1 MLTIREL
8 AEDLATYD
16 EVTVIELLDLEPDM
30 IVNRFI
36 DRVEER
42 QQYLR
47 KALYDAD
54 AGRDGVEDLKKA
66 RHYLDRMIEKYDE
79 NSSAD
84 TL

>member
-1 MLTIREL
+1 MKTIREL

-16 EVTVIELLDLEPDM
+16 EVTVIELLDLESDM

-47 KALYDAD
+47 KALYESDT
-54 AGRDGVEDLKKA
+54 GRDGSDDGSGEGSGFRAHFDG
-66 RHYLDRMIEKYDE
+66 YDYDDW
-79 NSSAD
+79 N
-84 TL
+84 

>member
-16 EVTVIELLDLEPDM
+16 EVTVIELLDLESDM

-54 AGRDGVEDLKKA
+54 AGRDGGEDGNWDGVDF
-66 RHYLDRMIEKYDE
+66 RSHFDGYNYDE
-79 NSSAD
+79 WN
-84 TL
+84 

>member
-16 EVTVIELLDLEPDM
+16 EVTVIELLDLESDM

-54 AGRDGVEDLKKA
+54 AGRDEGDSESGDGVDF
-66 RHYLDRMIEKYDE
+66 RNHFDGYSYDE
-79 NSSAD
+79 WN
-84 TL
+84 